1 MALINRSIQ
10 NFYQGVSQQAASM
23 RLPTQAEVQEN
34 AFSSIVEGL
43 KKRPPSVHLAKL
55 SDSVANDSYVHVIN
69 RDSTERYILIVTNG
83 DLELYDFTGVKKTV
97 NFPDGKSYLINSI
110 PREGFSSVTVAD
122 YTFIVNKNVTT
133 SMNTTT
139 ASGSVKGSKQRMT
152 DLPAASSNTTGD
164 IWEISGDNNNN
175 FDNYY
180 VKWDGSV
187 WRETIKPGE
196 KTSFDSSTM
205 PHQLVRESDGTFT
218 FKAATWNNR
227 LVGDSNSNK
236 EPSFVG
242 RKINEVFYHRNRFG
256 LCSDENIIFSQAGD
270 FFNFWS
276 ESVTSVLDSD
286 PIDVAVNHTKVSIIR
301 YAVPFNTS
309 LMLFSD
315 QVQFQLSA
323 RDLLTPKTVN
333 INATTEFEMNPK
345 CKPVGSGQD
354 LYFAVE
360 KGGYTGLREYYV
372 QPLTYTN
379 DASEVTSHC
388 PKYIPPGAYRIIPS
402 NSEDL
407 LFVLN
412 TTNRNE
418 IYVYKYYWGA
428 DNEKV
433 QSSWSVWKLDD
444 NDTILNGDVI
454 NNYLYLVIQRSDGI
468 YLEMVNFQAGFVNS
482 DMGVLVHLDRKCL
495 LSGTYDSGTN
505 TTTWTLPYSEAN
517 LNAVL
522 GGGYGTAKGTVLTI
536 SRPSLTTVRTVG
548 DYSSSA
554 VYIGRPYTMRYQLSE
569 IFFKD
574 NNDKSSITHYQ
585 LMLKNLEVLFDK
597 TGYLRVEVTPSHR
610 DPYVYTYSGTTIG
623 ETELGTIPTSS
634 GKLRA
639 PVYSGTK
646 GLKIEFINDTYLPC
660 FLQSAE
666 WEAVLSTLS
675 RRI

>member
-1 MALINRSIQ
+1 MALINRSIP
-10 NFYQGVSQQAASM
+10 NLYQGVSQQAASM
-23 RLPTQAEVQEN
+23 RLATQSEAQEN

-43 KKRPPSVHLAKL
+43 KKRPPTVHLAKL
-55 SDSVANDSYVHVIN
+55 STATNADAYVHVIN
-69 RDSTERYILIVTNG
+69 RDTTERYISIFTNG
-83 DLELYDFTGVKKTV
+83 DLKVYDFNGTEKTV
-97 NFPDGKSYLINSI
+97 SFPNGKGYLAHSL
-110 PREGFSSVTVAD
+110 PREGFTAVTVAD
-122 YTFIVNKNVTT
+122 YTFICNKNISTAMAAAT
-133 SMNTTT
+133 SGNT
-139 ASGSVKGSKQRMT
+139 VKGSKQRMT
-152 DLPAASSNTTGD
+152 DLPAASSNTVGD
-164 IWEISGDNNNN
+164 LWEISGDSNNN

-187 WRETIKPGE
+187 WRETIKPGI
-196 KTSFDSSTM
+196 KTGFDAATM
-205 PHQLVRESDGTFT
+205 PHQLIRNSDGTFT
-218 FKAATWNNR
+218 FKEATWNER
-227 LVGDSNSNK
+227 IVGDTTSNK
-236 EPSFVG
+236 EPSFIG
-242 RKINEVFYHRNRFG
+242 RKINDVFFHRNRLG
-256 LCSDENIIFSQAGD
+256 MCSDENIIFSRAGD
-270 FFNFWS
+270 FFNYWK
-276 ESVTSVLDSD
+276 ETITAVLDSD

-360 KGGYTGLREYYV
+360 KGGWTGVREYYV

-388 PKYIPPGAYRIIPS
+388 PKYIPPGAFRIIPS
-402 NSEDL
+402 NSEDV

-433 QSSWSVWKLDD
+433 QSSWSVWKFDSGD
-444 NDTILNGDVI
+444 VILNGDVI

-468 YLEMVNFQAGFVNS
+468 YLEMLNFQAGFTNT
-482 DMGVLVHLDRKCL
+482 DMGILVHLDRKI
-495 LSGTYDSGTN
+495 LSLGSYNSTTN
-505 TTTWTLPYSEAN
+505 QTTWTLPYADNN
-517 LNAVL
+517 LQVVL
-522 GGGYGTAKGTVLTI
+522 GGGYGSNKGVVPTI
-536 SRPSLTTVRTVG
+536 QRPSSTTITAYG
-548 DYSSSA
+548 NYSTSPA
-554 VYIGRPYTMRYQLSE
+554 YIGRPYKMRYRLSE

-585 LMLKNLEVLFDK
+585 LMLKNLDILYAK
-597 TGYLRVEVTPSHR
+597 TGYIRVEVTPKMR
-610 DPYVYTYSGTTIG
+610 NTYTYTYTGKEVG
-623 ETELGTIPTSS
+623 VTELGSISVQD

-639 PVYSGTK
+639 PIYTTTK
-646 GLKIEFINDTYLPC
+646 DLSIEFINDTYLPC